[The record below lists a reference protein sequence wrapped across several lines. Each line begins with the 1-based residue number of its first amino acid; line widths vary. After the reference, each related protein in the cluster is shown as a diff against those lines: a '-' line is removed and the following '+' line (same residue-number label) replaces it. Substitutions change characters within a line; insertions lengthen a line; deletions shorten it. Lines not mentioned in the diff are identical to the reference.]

1 MCVLRVSGS
10 RFDPEGYLRTSKLLP
25 SRVFLAGTPR
35 LMTKPDG
42 MKHTHSGFTV
52 AVSDAEWTLRDQAHD
67 ACSFL
72 AVHEAELATLS
83 SLPEV
88 EDVRLD
94 FPLEKRDISVQSEY
108 FPPELVR
115 AAGRAGI
122 GLELTIYLCAE
133 NEE

>member
-1 MCVLRVSGS
+1 M
-10 RFDPEGYLRTSKLLP
+10 
-25 SRVFLAGTPR
+25 FLAGTPR
-35 LMTKPDG
+35 LMAKPDG
-42 MKHTHSGFTV
+42 MKLTRSGFTV
-52 AVSDAEWTLRDQAHD
+52 TVSDAAWTLRDQAQD

-94 FPLEKRDISVQSEY
+94 FPIEKRDVLTQSEY
-108 FPPELVR
+108 FPSELVR

-122 GLELTIYLCAE
+122 GLEITIYLCAGDE
-133 NEE
+133 T

>member
-10 RFDPEGYLRTSKLLP
+10 RFDPQGYLRTSKLRP
-25 SRVFLAGTPR
+25 SSVFLAGTPR
-35 LMTKPDG
+35 LVTKPDG
-42 MKHTHSGFTV
+42 VKHTRSGFTV
-52 AVSDAEWTLRDQAHD
+52 TVSDAEWTLRDQAHD

-94 FPLEKRDISVQSEY
+94 FPIEKRDVLAQSEC
-108 FPPELVR
+108 FPPALVR
-115 AAGRAGI
+115 TAGRAGI
-122 GLELTIYLCAE
+122 GLELTMYLCTE
-133 NEE
+133 DET